1 MISFLHAADFHL
13 DSPFSGL
20 PPEKAAQRRSEQREV
35 FERLGSL
42 SETADLVLLSGD
54 LFDGEKTY
62 YETVEALMQALGQMR
77 AQVFIAPGN
86 HDYYSSRSLY
96 ESLAWPEN
104 VHIFRSGKI
113 ERVELPKLGCAVYG
127 AAFTGPSCETSLLR
141 DFYAPKDG
149 LLHLMVLHGEVT
161 GGVGS
166 YNPITLKEISESGLH
181 YLALGHIHGYSGLK
195 QTGETQFAWP
205 GCPQGRGFDETGPKG
220 VLTGTLNENGA
231 NVTFVPISRRKYE
244 IYKVDLTAYE
254 TLEEAL
260 RQSLPADLKEDI
272 CRIVFTGESGEDRM
286 DLKALYPLVEDKF
299 YHVSLWDKTHIRR
312 DIWARAGEDTLTG
325 LFLRNLRTVYES
337 AKTPEEQERV
347 ERAVRFGL
355 AALECREDPY
365 LT

>member
-1 MISFLHAADFHL
+1 MISFLHAADLHL

-35 FERLGSL
+35 LERLVSL
-42 SETADLVLLSGD
+42 AEPVDLVLLAGD

-86 HDYYSSRSLY
+86 HDYYSARSLY
-96 ESLAWPEN
+96 ERLVWPEN
-104 VHIFRSGKI
+104 VHIFRSGEI
-113 ERVELPKLGCAVYG
+113 GRVELPRLGCAVYG

-141 DFYAPKDG
+141 DFCAPKDG
-149 LLHLMVLHGEVT
+149 LLHLMALHGEVT
-161 GGVGS
+161 GGAGS
-166 YNPITLKEISESGLH
+166 YNPISLEDISRSGLH
-181 YLALGHIHGYSGLK
+181 YLALGHIHAYGGLK
-195 QTGETQFAWP
+195 QAGDTRFAWP

-220 VLTGTLNENGA
+220 VLTGTLDETGA
-231 NVTFVPISRRKYE
+231 NVAFVPTSRRNYE
-244 IYKVDLTAYE
+244 IYPVDLSAYE
-254 TLEEAL
+254 TAEEAL
-260 RQSLPADLKEDI
+260 DKSLPSDMREEI
-272 CRIVFTGESGEDRM
+272 CRVVLTGESGESRM
-286 DLKALYPLVEDKF
+286 DLSALYSLLKNRC
-299 YHVSLWDKTHIRR
+299 YHISLLDKTHIRR

-325 LFLRNLRTVYES
+325 LFLRSLRAAYEHAES
-337 AKTPEEQERV
+337 PEEQERV